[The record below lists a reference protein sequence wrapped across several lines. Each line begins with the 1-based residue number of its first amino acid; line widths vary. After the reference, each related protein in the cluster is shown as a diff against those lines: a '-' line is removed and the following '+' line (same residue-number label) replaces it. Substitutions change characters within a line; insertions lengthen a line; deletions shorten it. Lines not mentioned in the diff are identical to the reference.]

1 MAERVRI
8 LELSALEKD
17 QPVCIEHS
25 GVPYVIVK
33 TRHGVKAF
41 ISLCSH
47 KELAMFPPKFKKGC
61 LVCPYHKVSFDAQT
75 GSVVD
80 DRGKAVPLGLP
91 QVQTEEVEGVLYLNA
106 KKKHRKIIP
115 KSVRKWV
122 KKAAKKMIVAR
133 TG

>member
-1 MAERVRI
+1 VRI
-8 LELSALEKD
+8 AEGAALERGE
-17 QPVCIEHS
+17 PVCIEHA

-33 TRHGVKAF
+33 TYHGVKAF

-80 DRGKAVPLGLP
+80 DQGKDVPLGLP
-91 QVQTEEVEGVLYLNA
+91 QVQTEEVEGVLYLNV
-106 KKKHRKIIP
+106 KKKHRKIVP
-115 KSVRKWV
+115 KPVRKWT
-122 KKAAKKMIVAR
+122 KKAAKKLNDKR
-133 TG
+133 